1 MLLEMRF
8 ANFFSIKEEVCIDF
22 KAGNIKTVAAKNLA
36 DNIFT
41 VNEETLLKNA
51 ENTPEDNTSEQSDDE
66 DKNKESSKEVK
77 E

>member
-41 VNEETLLKNA
+41 VNLFWTCIE
-51 ENTPEDNTSEQSDDE
+51 
-66 DKNKESSKEVK
+66 
-77 E
+77 